1 MAPTLASELSIAPW
15 LQWSF
20 TQGTS
25 VSLVGLSECWILVRQ
40 GIFGLLWSTLVYSGP
55 AWSILISF
63 GLDGSLPSIFKWVG
77 AWLDQSLPE
86 DLLPLTKDPFTRI
99 SWGKMRHILQVW
111 CLALL
116 TATWLAFS
124 VCFSESQNTK
134 KVVWQ
139 WCWCE
144 RVRLLLRVTMKISY
158 KLSLFLFGW

>member
-25 VSLVGLSECWILVRQ
+25 VSLVALSECWILLRQ
-40 GIFGLLWSTLVYSGP
+40 GIFGLLWSTLVYSGLD
-55 AWSILISF
+55 WSTLISL

-124 VCFSESQNTK
+124 VCFSESQNAK
-134 KVVWQ
+134 KKWCDNNADVRGWECCWVW
-139 WCWCE
+139 
-144 RVRLLLRVTMKISY
+144 ISY